1 MIKLTAGV
9 VETFMQE
16 SMWARLKFD
25 LHRSNRKGRPG
36 LDGMICLPFEMNT
49 VTIYCTSVLKTSLDQ
64 CIIF

>member
-1 MIKLTAGV
+1 MVKLTAGV
-9 VETFMQE
+9 VKTFMRE

-49 VTIYCTSVLKTSLDQ
+49 VTIYCTSVLKTS
-64 CIIF
+64 INA

>member
-1 MIKLTAGV
+1 MVKLTAGV
-9 VETFMQE
+9 VKTFMQE

-49 VTIYCTSVLKTSLDQ
+49 VNILYKCT
-64 CIIF
+64 